1 MIFLAG
7 HHGAGKTR
15 LAKIMANWSFLS
27 IDLGP
32 TLRRIHREQRD
43 IPDFKDW
50 IKKGEETIGLS
61 FTDDLLI
68 IEIERLR
75 GLPKYSG
82 LYIDIVIVGSR
93 SRVGIERIQ
102 SAVSNINTHKSSIIF
117 IDAPF
122 DSLRRRYNKREG
134 VALDSV
140 SFKDLI
146 DLEADIETVRDIANF
161 VLYNDSSIG
170 NMETAIEEI
179 LFQKIGY
186 VKKQAN

>member
-15 LAKIMANWSFLS
+15 LARIMYELSFLS

-32 TLRRIHREQRD
+32 TLRRLHREQNE
-43 IPDFKDW
+43 IPNFKDW
-50 IKKGEETIGLS
+50 IKKGEENFGLF
-61 FTDDLLI
+61 FTDNLLIREIKKLKDLL
-68 IEIERLR
+68 E
-75 GLPKYSG
+75 SSD
-82 LYIDIVIVGSR
+82 LYTDVVIVGSR

-102 SAVSNINTHKSSIIF
+102 NAVPSVSGCKSNIIF

-122 DSLRRRYNKREG
+122 DVLHRRYNKREG
-134 VALDSV
+134 TVLDSIN
-140 SFKDLI
+140 FKDLI
-146 DLEADIETVRDIANF
+146 DLEVNIEQIRDIANF
-161 VLYNDSSIG
+161 VLYNDGSISKL
-170 NMETAIEEI
+170 EIAIEEI

>member
-1 MIFLAG
+1 M
-7 HHGAGKTR
+7 
-15 LAKIMANWSFLS
+15 
-27 IDLGP
+27 
-32 TLRRIHREQRD
+32 TLPLILFAED
-43 IPDFKDW
+43 I
-50 IKKGEETIGLS
+50 T
-61 FTDDLLI
+61 
-68 IEIERLR
+68 
-75 GLPKYSG
+75 
-82 LYIDIVIVGSR
+82 
-93 SRVGIERIQ
+93 
-102 SAVSNINTHKSSIIF
+102 
-117 IDAPF
+117 
-122 DSLRRRYNKREG
+122 KREG